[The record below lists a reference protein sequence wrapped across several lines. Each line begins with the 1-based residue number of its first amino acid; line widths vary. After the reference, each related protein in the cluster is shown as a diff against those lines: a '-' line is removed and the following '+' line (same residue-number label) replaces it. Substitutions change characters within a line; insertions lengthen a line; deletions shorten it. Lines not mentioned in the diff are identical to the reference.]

1 MNADTTAYTTA
12 DTTADPTAADRAGVA
27 PVTLD
32 HPDRSHAL
40 EELRRRVAGTVRTP
54 DDPDWDAARMPWNVV
69 VDQQP
74 LAVVDVRDEGDVR
87 AAVRWAVDLG
97 FQVTAQPTGHGAVHG
112 LGGDVL
118 LLRTGALQDIVV
130 DEKRRTATVGA
141 GVKVG
146 ALLDALDGTGLTFL
160 AGSNADPTV
169 VGMTLTGGISWF
181 GRAFG
186 LGSDSIVSVEL
197 VDGLGRHR
205 TLSAASHGSDAELFW
220 AVRGGGGD
228 FGVVTRMEVAL
239 HPAPHIWGGRLLW
252 PLERLP
258 ELLRVFA
265 RSTAEAPETLST
277 WLHAYQ
283 FPPLPEVPEPFRG
296 RSFAGVAVAFLGGG
310 EEGERLMAPYR
321 AVPGLAMDLTGDV
334 PLAELGGIAAE
345 PTDPTP
351 GMEWSR
357 LLERLDEETMDALVG
372 LLGAGSGSPVP
383 VVQVRHLGGA
393 FARTPA
399 GGGAHGPVHEPYN
412 LFLLGIPA
420 VPQLVPAI
428 EACFERTGAAV
439 ADVASGRTLL
449 NFGGAHAHST
459 WWTDADRVRLVR
471 AKGESDPL
479 GTLRSNR
486 PVEVATAP

>member
-1 MNADTTAYTTA
+1 MNADNTTL
-12 DTTADPTAADRAGVA
+12 DRAEATVA
-27 PVTLD
+27 ATLD
-32 HPDRSHAL
+32 HPDRSQVLAD
-40 EELRRRVAGTVRTP
+40 LRRRVAGTVHTP
-54 DDPDWDAARMPWNVV
+54 GDPDWDVARMPWNVV

-130 DEKRRTATVGA
+130 DEQRRTATVGA
-141 GVKVG
+141 GVKAG
-146 ALLDALDGTGLTFL
+146 ALLAALDGTGLTFL
-160 AGSNADPTV
+160 AGSSSDPTV

-181 GRAFG
+181 GRAYG
-186 LGSDSIVSVEL
+186 IGSDSIVSVEL

-205 TLSAASHGSDAELFW
+205 TLSAASHGPDADLFW

-239 HPAPHIWGGRLLW
+239 HPAPHVWGGRLLW

-296 RSFAGVAVAFLGGG
+296 RSFASVAVAFLGEA
-310 EEGERLMAPYR
+310 EEGERLLAPYR
-321 AVPGLAMDLTGDV
+321 AVPDLAMDLTGDV
-334 PLAELGGIAAE
+334 PLAELDGIAAE

-351 GMEWSR
+351 GMEWSQ
-357 LLERLDEETMDALVG
+357 LLSRLDEDTMDALVRAV
-372 LLGAGSGSPVP
+372 GAGSGSPLP

-393 FARTPA
+393 FTRTPD

-420 VPQLVPAI
+420 VPELVPVI

-439 ADVASGRTLL
+439 ADAASGRTLL
-449 NFGGAHAHST
+449 NFGGAHARST
-459 WWTDADRVRLVR
+459 WWSDADRERLVR

-486 PVEVATAP
+486 PVEATTAP